1 MPSERDNKRF
11 YWLKLEKDFFKR
23 HDIRIVEA
31 MPNGKDYIIFYL
43 KLLCESTSHEGYLR
57 FSETIP
63 YNDDMLA
70 TITNTNVDVVRSA
83 IKVFRELNMIRL
95 LDDGT
100 LFLEQVGKMISSV
113 TGQALRKAE
122 RKAIGGKEVV
132 KTTTEGVKTTTEIDI
147 EKDKEIDIEQELFD
161 KGINISLAG
170 VMKPIIKS
178 GYLSLDDDLK
188 PYVELLGGYI
198 RDQSIEVT
206 KRLVNYFCSHLNNEI
221 EITDKYLYFKT
232 SLENGLARID
242 DDDMPF

>member
-1 MPSERDNKRF
+1 MPSEKDSKRF

-83 IKVFRELNMIRL
+83 IKVFRELNMIRV

-122 RKAIGGKEVV
+122 KKAIGGKEVV

-161 KGINISLAG
+161 KGINISLVG
-170 VMKPIIKS
+170 VMKPLIES
-178 GYLSLDDDLK
+178 GYLSLNDNLK
-188 PYVELLGGYI
+188 PYAELLGGYI
-198 RDQSIEVT
+198 RDQSREVT
-206 KRLVNYFCSHLNNEI
+206 KRLVGYFCSHLNNEI
-221 EITDKYLYFKT
+221 EITDKYLYFRA

>member
-1 MPSERDNKRF
+1 MPSEKDSKRF

-83 IKVFRELNMIRL
+83 IKVFTELNMIRV

-100 LFLEQVGKMISSV
+100 LFLEQVGKMIASV

-122 RKAIGGKEVV
+122 KKAIGGKEVV
-132 KTTTEGVKTTTEIDI
+132 KNTTEGVKTTTEIDI
-147 EKDKEIDIEQELFD
+147 EKDKEQELFD
-161 KGINISLAG
+161 KGINISLVG
-170 VMKPIIKS
+170 VMKPLIES
-178 GYLSLDDDLK
+178 GYLSLEDDLK
-188 PYVELLGGYI
+188 PYAELVGDYVHNQSLG
-198 RDQSIEVT
+198 VT
-206 KRLVNYFCSHLNNEI
+206 KRLVCYFCSHLNNGT
-221 EITDKYLYFKT
+221 EITDKYLYFKA
-232 SLENGLARID
+232 SLENGLARIN